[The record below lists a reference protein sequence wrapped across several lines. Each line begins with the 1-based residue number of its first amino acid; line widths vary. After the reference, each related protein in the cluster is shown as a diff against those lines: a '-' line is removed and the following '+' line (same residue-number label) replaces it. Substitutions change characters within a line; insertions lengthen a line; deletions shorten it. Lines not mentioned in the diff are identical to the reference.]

1 MLRINSLPAPY
12 SIGEID
18 PSTVAKIIK
27 KVTDADRKRQAL
39 LDARPPLDEIL
50 NLHDFEVR
58 RSRYHLICASWMLI

>member
-1 MLRINSLPAPY
+1 MLRTDSIPAPH

-18 PSTVAKIIK
+18 PSTVTKVIK

-39 LDARPPLDEIL
+39 LDTRPPLDEIL

-58 RSRYHLICASWMLI
+58 RSRYHLICVPWMLI